1 MGNRSGKRTEKRPQT
16 TSAPETSL
24 KRTASPRLQNL
35 KHQIGD
41 EEKGKKQEILYEKI
55 YHDAEM
61 APAGQVDAQAPQ
73 STHFSASM
81 E

>member
-1 MGNRSGKRTEKRPQT
+1 LGKRSCKRAEKRPQT
-16 TSAPETSL
+16 TCAPEPTL
-24 KRTASPRLQNL
+24 KRTASPRLQQL

-41 EEKGKKQEILYEKI
+41 EEKRNEQEIFCNKLD
-55 YHDAEM
+55 HDAEM